1 MALSGNHE
9 EGFVA
14 ISIRFAC
21 RAELPFSVSVNEE
34 YNSFFVVVISL
45 SSPAEMLSDRDKR
58 QSLELIALMALLR
71 NLQKLLIFHVS
82 TNCKKK
88 RRRSRRRCKSD
99 MTTTGRGIK
108 FLRGNYE
115 AITWRTRPR
124 RIITKCKWTPI
135 RFRLSGFFSPLAV
148 FINHIVVAWW

>member
-1 MALSGNHE
+1 MALSTISGNHE

-71 NLQKLLIFHVS
+71 NLQKLLMFHVS

-115 AITWRTRPR
+115 AIT
-124 RIITKCKWTPI
+124 
-135 RFRLSGFFSPLAV
+135 
-148 FINHIVVAWW
+148 